1 MSAKL
6 RLFSLVAGAVAL
18 AIIAVLVWRHQA
30 AERTAAL
37 DAGQRAAME
46 QVVRDT
52 LMKHPEI
59 ILDAVQALEKQRKAA
74 DADAQDAVLAA
85 HRKALDDDPNS
96 AVLGN
101 PQGDVTVVEFFDY
114 HCPYCKQMEPALEA
128 MLKQDGRVRLVLKEF
143 PILGDDSVLAA
154 RAAIA
159 ARNQGKYAPFHD
171 ALMQARGAFTPAVI
185 AAIAKQVGLD
195 DKRLTADMTAPGI
208 DKIIGANRALGDALG
223 IDGTPGFVIGDNV
236 VTGGLTM
243 DHLAAYIADARKA
256 CHTC

>member
-114 HCPYCKQMEPALEA
+114 HCPYCKA
-128 MLKQDGRVRLVLKEF
+128 MTDGVFDIINSDGKVRYVMKELPVLGPE
-143 PILGDDSVLAA
+143 SVYAA

-159 ARNQGKYAPFHD
+159 ARNQQKYEELHR
-171 ALMQARGAFTPAVI
+171 ALMHIKGPLNEQTVMR
-185 AAIAKQVGLD
+185 AAAEVGINT
-195 DKRLTADMTAPGI
+195 DKLKKDMEDEQI
-208 DKIIGANRALGDALG
+208 DKIINDDLALAHTLD
-223 IDGTPGFVIGDNV
+223 IEGTPGWVIGKQA
-236 VTGGLTM
+236 TSGAMSPQAFKQL
-243 DHLAAYIADARKA
+243 IEQARRTKS
-256 CHTC
+256 